1 MSIAQYFVTPHK
13 RPLSSDSSEC
23 DTPQKDKQINKRPHI
38 TDTFEEETDV
48 DTDHEELDMSVQELL
63 SDMNKRLDHLATK
76 DDISEMKR
84 ELQLL
89 TQTFTDKIEK
99 LDGRVFETEAK
110 TEEMEKKMYK
120 LKKEND
126 SLKNMLHAH
135 EQQMRKMQKEQND
148 QQQYS
153 RRWNLR
159 VFKVPEGD
167 GETADDCR
175 KKCCDI
181 FNQKANVKTAVT
193 DMEVAHRTGT
203 PTGTKSRPI
212 LVRFFD
218 RKLRDHY
225 YNRRK
230 LKNKGIVIGED
241 LTFANHKVYMAAV
254 KHSAC
259 SSAWTVNGKIFA
271 KLTNGTKMKL
281 DMHTDVD
288 RAFRRVMGGRQ
299 PEVQVEETDRM
310 EEA

>member
-38 TDTFEEETDV
+38 TDTFKEETDV

-63 SDMNKRLDHLATK
+63 SEMNKRLDNVATE

-89 TQTFTDKIEK
+89 TQTFTEKIEK
-99 LDGRVFETEAK
+99 PEGRVFETEAK
-110 TEEMEKKMYK
+110 TEEMEKKMDK

-126 SLKNMLHAH
+126 SLKNTLRAH
-135 EQQMRKMQKEQND
+135 EQQMRKKCRKSRTIN
-148 QQQYS
+148 S

-159 VFKVPEGD
+159 VFNVPEGD

-181 FNQKANVKTAVT
+181 FNQKVNVKTSVT
-193 DMEVAHRTGT
+193 DIEVAHRTGT

-212 LVRFFD
+212 LFRFFD
-218 RKLRDHY
+218 RKLRDQILA
-225 YNRRK
+225 NRRK
-230 LKNKGIVIGED
+230 LKSKDIVIGED
-241 LTFANHKVYMAAV
+241 LTFANHKVYMA
-254 KHSAC
+254 AC

-281 DMHTDVD
+281 DMHADVD

-299 PEVQVEETDRM
+299 PEVQVEETDKM
-310 EEA
+310 EDA

>member
-126 SLKNMLHAH
+126 SLKNMLNAH

-159 VFKVPEGD
+159 VLRCQRG
-167 GETADDCR
+167 TAR
-175 KKCCDI
+175 PRM
-181 FNQKANVKTAVT
+181 TAERSAAT
-193 DMEVAHRTGT
+193 SSTRRST
-203 PTGTKSRPI
+203 SR
-212 LVRFFD
+212 L
-218 RKLRDHY
+218 
-225 YNRRK
+225 
-230 LKNKGIVIGED
+230 
-241 LTFANHKVYMAAV
+241 
-254 KHSAC
+254 
-259 SSAWTVNGKIFA
+259 
-271 KLTNGTKMKL
+271 
-281 DMHTDVD
+281 
-288 RAFRRVMGGRQ
+288 Q
-299 PEVQVEETDRM
+299 
-310 EEA
+310 